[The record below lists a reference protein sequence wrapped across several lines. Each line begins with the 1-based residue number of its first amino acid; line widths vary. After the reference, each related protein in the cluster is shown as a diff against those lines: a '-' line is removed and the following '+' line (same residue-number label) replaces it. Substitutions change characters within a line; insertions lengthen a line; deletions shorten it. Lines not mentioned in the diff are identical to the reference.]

1 MPAPGDINISY
12 PDMLK
17 EYIGITLLEPYKGAK
32 IHHLMKC
39 DSCGHEWSA
48 TPISKMQ
55 NFKKYPNGKG
65 CPECYQRT
73 RHDKHTD
80 TRMEVIK
87 TIKNAG
93 LQILT
98 DGYDGKRGDIYFT
111 IRVLHEDC
119 GHEFDLG
126 VANFLNR
133 KLTRENSCKICG
145 IIKRSE
151 QLTETSIARHIEWL
165 KTASEWDLYKYEVEL
180 ETRASYRKYKDVINP
195 LNLLRGSEG
204 NMYHLDHIISRRYCF
219 ENNIPVELCG
229 HPDNLRMIPWRENIS
244 KGMRIVTEIP
254 IIFENYISNI
264 IEFEDEKY
272 IEDEFGFGGCNV

>member
-1 MPAPGDINISY
+1 MPAPGDIKQDY
-12 PDMLK
+12 PFLLK
-17 EYIGITLLEPYKGAK
+17 EKLGIELLEPYKGAK

-39 DSCGHEWSA
+39 GDCGHEWSA
-48 TPISKMQ
+48 TPLSKMQ
-55 NFKKYPNGKG
+55 SYRKYPDGNG
-65 CPECYQRT
+65 CPACKKQRENN
-73 RHDKHTD
+73 KHSD
-80 TRMEVIK
+80 TRMDNIK
-87 TIKNAG
+87 QIRNAG

-119 GHEFDLG
+119 GHEFDLR

-133 KLTRENSCKICG
+133 KLTRDNSCKICG

-151 QLTETSIARHIEWL
+151 QLTETSIARHMEWL
-165 KTASEWDLYKYEVEL
+165 KTASEWELYKYEVEL
-180 ETRASYRKYKDVINP
+180 ETRISYRKFKDVINP

-204 NMYHLDHIISRRYCF
+204 DMYHLDHIISRRFCF

-254 IIFENYISNI
+254 IIFAEYMNVMKDV
-264 IEFEDEKY
+264 E
-272 IEDEFGFGGCNV
+272 IEDDNEDDLDILFD